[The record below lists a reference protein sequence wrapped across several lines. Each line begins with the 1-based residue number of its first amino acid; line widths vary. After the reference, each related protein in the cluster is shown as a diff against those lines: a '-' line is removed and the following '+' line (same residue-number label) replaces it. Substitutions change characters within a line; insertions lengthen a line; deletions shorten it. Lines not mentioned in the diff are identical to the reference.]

1 MFTVQ
6 FDTRNEATQAYD
18 DLMVIVDLYGFAT
31 ANDLLDICG
40 SSRISYQG
48 KEYGWTTKE
57 ISKAR
62 VEIRHDNKYELV
74 LPNPVNLEDRA
85 RLDFVNA
92 QARNVACSSN
102 KDRPTISYRSYYS
115 KPDPVNHP
123 EHYKAEN
130 GLEVIDVIEAFTQ
143 DLTGMEAVCTA
154 NAIKYILRWK
164 HKNGVEDLK
173 KARWYISKL
182 IDEKENE
189 DE

>member
-1 MFTVQ
+1 ME
-6 FDTRNEATQAYD
+6 NEEELQN
-18 DLMVIVDLYGFAT
+18 LV
-31 ANDLLDICG
+31 N
-40 SSRISYQG
+40 
-48 KEYGWTTKE
+48 
-57 ISKAR
+57 KAR
-62 VEIRHDNKYELV
+62 RN
-74 LPNPVNLEDRA
+74 
-85 RLDFVNA
+85 FVNA
-92 QARNVACSSN
+92 QAHNTFCSS
-102 KDRPTISYRSYYS
+102 
-115 KPDPVNHP
+115 DPVNHP